1 MKSTKVLAFA
11 ALATMALAACNKTQK
26 SGVGINPANMDTTVS
41 PGENFY
47 LYANGSWLKNNPIPA
62 SESRWGSFN
71 ELQEFNNKALRAVL
85 EAAAAKTD
93 AAKGSNEQ
101 KVGDFYFSGMDSA
114 AIEQA
119 GMSPLQ
125 PEMEA
130 INSIKTTAD
139 LLKEI
144 AHLQRLGVS
153 PLFSFYVYIDQKKSD
168 ALVCY
173 VNQGGLGL
181 PDRDYYLGADERS
194 KGIREEYVKHLV
206 NVFKLMGDAEAV
218 ATKNAQTVMNM
229 ETQLAK
235 ASMTRV
241 ELRDPYATYNRMTME
256 QMNAAAP
263 SLNFTSLLA
272 DMQVPAQK
280 EIVVGQ
286 PLFVAEVEKQL
297 KNTSIED
304 WKTYLRWNVIGSFS
318 NQLSN
323 AFVQEAFNFNGKVLN
338 GTKELKPRWKRMIQA
353 TDNALGEALGE
364 VYVSKYFS
372 PEAKTKA
379 LDMVNSL
386 ADVYAGRI
394 KNADWMAPE
403 TKTKALAKLGTFI
416 KKIGY
421 PDKWKDYS
429 KLTIDRGPFV
439 LNVIH
444 ANEWAFDQ
452 MVAKLNSPVDK
463 MEWLM
468 TPPTVNAYYNPS
480 TNEITFPAGILQS
493 PFFDANADDA
503 VNYGGIGAVIGHEMT
518 HGFDDQGRQYD
529 ADGNLKDWWTKED
542 GEKFL
547 SKAKVVEE
555 QFNGYTVLDSMHV
568 NGKLTMGENIA
579 DLGGLSIALEAFMRT
594 EQAKKNEKI
603 DGLTPQQRFFISW
616 AQAWRNNMRDEA
628 MAQRIVTDPHSPGMF
643 RANGPLTNMPE
654 FYEAFGVKEGDKM
667 FRPEAERA
675 KIW

>member
-11 ALATMALAACNKTQK
+11 ALATMTLAACNKTQK

-71 ELQEFNNKALRAVL
+71 ELQEFNNKALRTVL
-85 EAAAAKTD
+85 ETAAAKAG

-114 AIEQA
+114 AIEAA
-119 GMSPLQ
+119 GINPLK
-125 PEMEA
+125 PELEA
-130 INSIKTTAD
+130 IGNIKTTAD

-181 PDRDYYLGADERS
+181 PDRDYYLGTDERS

-206 NVFKLMGDAEAV
+206 NVFKLMGDAETL
-218 ATKNAQTVMNM
+218 ATKNAQTVMSM

-263 SLNFTSLLA
+263 SLNFAALLA
-272 DMQVPAQK
+272 DMKVPAQK

-353 TDNALGEALGE
+353 TDKALGEALGE
-364 VYVSKYFS
+364 VYVAKYFT
-372 PEAKTKA
+372 PEAKSKA
-379 LDMVNSL
+379 LEMVNSL

-421 PDKWKDYS
+421 PDSWKDYS

-439 LNVIH
+439 LNSIR

-452 MVAKLNSPVDK
+452 MVEKLNKPVDK

-529 ADGNLKDWWTKED
+529 EAGNLKDWWTKED

-547 SKAKVVEE
+547 NKAKVVEE
-555 QFNGYTVLDSMHV
+555 QFNGYTVLDNMHV

-579 DLGGLSIALEAFMRT
+579 DLGGLSIAYEAFMRT
-594 EQAKKNEKI
+594 EQAKANEKI